1 MTTTPDTVP
10 ASSVDLLL
18 ACASSAEIPD
28 TEINT
33 TGEAAMVGN
42 AVHESSQACL
52 TNHGTNPTEAS
63 IAAAIK
69 WDVRAD
75 EVERLTLLTLQGIES
90 INEPITAPTIE
101 RVIPSSRFR
110 TRVDLLDVHYSTVE
124 PRPPEA
130 LNRVMVAAAARER
143 APAAVL
149 SRITIVD
156 IKTGR
161 DVKYTKPGQMLT
173 YAAAAREHFGMPSSG
188 YIYTGE
194 VWSRDG
200 TVIER
205 RITSERIDGFL
216 ERVDRQLRYSGRY
229 HTPGSH
235 CGYCRRIHECDARA
249 KHIRSA
255 CEMFIRTD
263 PTQIDHDKIGAYW
276 DTREELRKALD
287 VFDEMIGVQLTDGP
301 ITIAPGRRL
310 ELVPVA
316 KKTINP
322 RAAVPIMKAFG
333 FSLDEVYSALSLRQ
347 EAMLKIAA
355 NKNTNSTKKA
365 TRAKMLSE
373 LDDAGAISV
382 STYLKRT
389 EIKD

>member
-1 MTTTPDTVP
+1 MTNTPDTIP

-18 ACASSAEIPD
+18 ACASSAEVPD

-33 TGEAAMVGN
+33 TGEAAMIGN
-42 AVHESSQACL
+42 AVHEASQACK
-52 TNHGTNPTEAS
+52 TNHETNPTEAS

-69 WDVRAD
+69 WDVQAD

-90 INEPITAPTIE
+90 IKEPINAPE
-101 RVIPSSRFR
+101 AEFVIPSSRFR
-110 TRVDLLDVHYSTVE
+110 SRVDLIDVHYSTV
-124 PRPPEA
+124 RPKSPVLA
-130 LNRVMVAAAARER
+130 VAANEKALET
-143 APAAVL
+143 L

-161 DVKYTKPGQMLT
+161 DNKYTKPGQMLA
-173 YAAAAREHFGMPSSG
+173 YAATAREYFGMPSSG

-216 ERVDRQLRYSGRY
+216 ERIDQQLKYSGRY
-229 HTPGSH
+229 HTTGSH

-255 CEMFIRTD
+255 CEMFIRKD
-263 PTQIDHDKIGAYW
+263 PTQIDSNKIGAFW

-287 VFDEMIGVQLTDGP
+287 VFDTMVNVHLQTGP

-316 KKTINP
+316 KKTIDP
-322 RAAVPIMKAFG
+322 RAAGLVMKAFG
-333 FSLDEVYSALSLRQ
+333 FNSDEITAALRVRQ
-347 EAMLKIAA
+347 NAMLKIAA
-355 NKNTNSTKKA
+355 EKNTNASKES
-365 TRAKMLSE
+365 TRAKMLAA
-373 LDDAGAISV
+373 LDEAGAISV